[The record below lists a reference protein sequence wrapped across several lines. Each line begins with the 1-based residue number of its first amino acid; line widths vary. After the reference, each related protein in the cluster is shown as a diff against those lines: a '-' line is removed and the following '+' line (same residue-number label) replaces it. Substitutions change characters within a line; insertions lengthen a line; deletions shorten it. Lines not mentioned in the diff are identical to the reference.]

1 MDEVITYKQ
10 WKKKY
15 KPRVIEE
22 AGPDRQVYW
31 IDTKVEDVNEMGY
44 YDITNRT
51 PEFTWFD
58 TTKEDYDLMMDYA
71 EPNTVWTERY
81 NEDDKPYLTSGVCI
95 VDRHCYYITKKSHNG
110 RDITVYG

>member
-15 KPRVIEE
+15 KPRVIEA
-22 AGPDRQVYW
+22 AGPGRQ
-31 IDTKVEDVNEMGY
+31 IVNK
-44 YDITNRT
+44 NST
-51 PEFTWFD
+51 PIYTWFN
-58 TTKEDYDLMMDYA
+58 TNKEDYDIMMAHA

-81 NEDDKPYLTSGVCI
+81 DEDDKPYLTSGVGI
-95 VDRHCYYITKKSHNG
+95 VDRFCYYVTEVSHDG

>member
-15 KPRVIEE
+15 KPRVIEA
-22 AGPDRQVYW
+22 AGEGRQ
-31 IDTKVEDVNEMGY
+31 IVNK
-44 YDITNRT
+44 NST
-51 PEFTWFD
+51 PIYTWFD
-58 TTKEDYDLMMDYA
+58 TNKEDYDIMMAHA

-81 NEDDKPYLTSGVCI
+81 DEDDKPYLTSGVGI
-95 VDRHCYYITKKSHNG
+95 VDRFCYYVTEVSHDG